1 MGQGLFSE
9 IAGTLRTLGPWVLAP
24 VFLYLVLESSI
35 FLGLILPGEIVV
47 VFIGALAGQRIIDL
61 GAALTVVTLGTIAG
75 DNLGYF
81 VGMRYGDALF
91 AIWPWLRRRYD
102 RHSDEIRGYLE
113 RWGLLTI
120 LAARV
125 AGIAQAFVP
134 FICGSS
140 RMAYGRFVAMDV
152 LAEAVW
158 AGSLCTL
165 GYMLGQKWQ
174 VVSDWLAPIG
184 GGLMGVL
191 LLVAGW
197 YAVSRW
203 RDRESRHTP

>member
-1 MGQGLFSE
+1 LFLE
-9 IAGTLRTLGPWVLAP
+9 IAGALKSLGPWVLAP
-24 VFLYLVLESSI
+24 AFVYLMMESSI

-47 VFIGALAGQRIIDL
+47 VFIGALAGQGIIDFR
-61 GAALTVVTLGTIAG
+61 AALPVVTMGTIAG

-81 VGMRYGDALF
+81 VGMRYGDVLF
-91 AIWPWLRRRYD
+91 GIWPWLRRRYE
-102 RHSDEIRGYLE
+102 RHVDEIRNYLE

-120 LAARV
+120 LAARI

-134 FICGSS
+134 FVCGSS
-140 RMAYGRFVAMDV
+140 GMSYGRFVAMDV

-158 AGSLCTL
+158 AGSLCTI
-165 GYMLGQKWQ
+165 GYMLGRKWQ
-174 VVSDWLAPIG
+174 IVSNWLAPIG
-184 GGLMGVL
+184 GGLMGIL

-203 RDRESRHTP
+203 RDRESHHSP

>member
-1 MGQGLFSE
+1 MFSE
-9 IAGTLRTLGPWVLAP
+9 IAGTLKTLGPWVLAP
-24 VFLYLVLESSI
+24 AFVYLMMESSI

-47 VFIGALAGQRIIDL
+47 VFIGALAGQSIIDFR
-61 GAALTVVTLGTIAG
+61 AAIVVVTMGTIAG

-81 VGMRYGDALF
+81 VGMRYGDVLF
-91 AIWPWLRRRYD
+91 GIWPWLRRRYD
-102 RHSDEIRGYLE
+102 RHADEIKNYLE

-120 LAARV
+120 LAARI

-134 FICGSS
+134 FVCGSS
-140 RMAYGRFVAMDV
+140 GMSYGRFVAMDV

-158 AGSLCTL
+158 AGSLCTI
-165 GYMLGQKWQ
+165 GYMLGQKWRI
-174 VVSDWLAPIG
+174 VSNWLAPIG
-184 GGLMGVL
+184 GGLLGVL

-203 RDRESRHTP
+203 RGRESHHSP